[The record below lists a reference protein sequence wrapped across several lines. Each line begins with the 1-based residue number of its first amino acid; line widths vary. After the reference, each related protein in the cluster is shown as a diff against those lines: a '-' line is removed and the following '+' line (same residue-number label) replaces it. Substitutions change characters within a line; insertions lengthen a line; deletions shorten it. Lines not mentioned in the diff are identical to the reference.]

1 MTYEEARNLENEIAE
16 EELAEYRSLMEA
28 AAASEDAEFRSDRE
42 MAIAYEIN
50 RVSNAVYR
58 YLVYVIGT
66 VRGTRTMVDVPE
78 YFYTLEDCDRLAR
91 TVTASH
97 F

>member
-1 MTYEEARNLENEIAE
+1 MTNEEARNLENEIAE

-28 AAASEDAEFRSDRE
+28 AAASEDTEFRSDRE

-50 RVSNAVYR
+50 RLSNAY
-58 YLVYVIGT
+58 YTAI
-66 VRGTRTMVDVPE
+66 VRASTWTRLPL
-78 YFYTLEDCDRLAR
+78 TLEEIDLFARAVAADR
-91 TVTASH
+91 